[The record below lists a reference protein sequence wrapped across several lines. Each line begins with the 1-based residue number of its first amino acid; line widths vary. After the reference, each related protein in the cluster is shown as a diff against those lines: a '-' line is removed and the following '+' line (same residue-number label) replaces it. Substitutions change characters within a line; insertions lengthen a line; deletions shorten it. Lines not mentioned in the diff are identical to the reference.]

1 MDCRIQELLSEDEE
15 RLRHTLRAS
24 ETVEKNCERAI
35 DTLSDEY
42 ADVLLRYNAAC
53 SPDRM
58 RQALADAM
66 TAAARES
73 LAFLKAAGAEKEVS
87 RRETPIWAPL
97 LLLLAVIA
105 AAAAVLLGETQR
117 LILILGT
124 AAAIVAAFLS
134 GRLWFRRQSVSV
146 RPSLDADK
154 LWAAMKR
161 SGETMDRKIDE
172 FCARVAEWSAAGGD
186 DGAGAMR
193 EEELQLFGDLLEA
206 LYAENGDFAL
216 RQLRKLLPC
225 LQALGI
231 ETEDYRGDNAE
242 LFELFPSKRPGK
254 TLRPALKAG
263 DRLLLSGRATEAE
276 G

>member
-1 MDCRIQELLSEDEE
+1 MDCRIQELLGEDEE

-24 ETVEKNCERAI
+24 ETIEKNRDRAI

-42 ADVLLRYNAAC
+42 GSVLLRYNAAC

-66 TAAARES
+66 TAAARDS
-73 LAFLKAAGAEKEVS
+73 LAFLKAAGAEKAVS
-87 RRETPIWAPL
+87 RRETPLWAPL
-97 LLLLAVIA
+97 LLLLAVVA
-105 AAAAVLLGETQR
+105 AAVAVLLGETQR
-117 LILILGT
+117 PVLLAGT
-124 AAAIVAAFLS
+124 AAAVAAAFLA
-134 GRLWFRRQSVSV
+134 GRLWFRRQEVSV
-146 RPSLDADK
+146 RPTLDADR

-172 FCARVAEWSAAGGD
+172 FCARAAEWTAAGG
-186 DGAGAMR
+186 AGSVGTLR

-242 LFELFPSKRPGK
+242 LFELFPSKRPGN

-263 DRLLLSGRATEAE
+263 DRLLLAGRATEAAD
-276 G
+276 